1 MAQLTL
7 QPLAAHDREWVEQF
21 ITAHWGAPVVAGHGV
36 VYQPHDLPGF
46 IAMEDGA
53 RIGLVTYNIAGTGC
67 EIVTVDSIMQDS
79 GVGTAL
85 ITAVKR
91 VAQEAGCTRL
101 WLITT
106 NDNLHALR
114 FYQKRGFVL
123 AALHRN
129 AVVKARLL
137 KPSIP
142 QIGNDGIPIRDEL
155 ELEMEL
161 EM

>member
-1 MAQLTL
+1 MTQLAL
-7 QPLAAHDREWVEQF
+7 QPLTVVDREWVEQF
-21 ITAHWGAPVVAGHGV
+21 VTAQWGAPIVVGHGV
-36 VYQPHDLPGF
+36 VYRPHELPGF
-46 IAMEDGA
+46 IATEDGA
-53 RIGLVTYNIAGTGC
+53 RIGLVTYTIAGTDC
-67 EIVTVDSIMQDS
+67 EIVTLDNIMQDS
-79 GVGTAL
+79 GVGAAL
-85 ITAVKR
+85 ISAVKR
-91 VAQEAGCTRL
+91 VAQEAGCRRL

-129 AVVKARLL
+129 AVVQARLL

-161 EM
+161 EA